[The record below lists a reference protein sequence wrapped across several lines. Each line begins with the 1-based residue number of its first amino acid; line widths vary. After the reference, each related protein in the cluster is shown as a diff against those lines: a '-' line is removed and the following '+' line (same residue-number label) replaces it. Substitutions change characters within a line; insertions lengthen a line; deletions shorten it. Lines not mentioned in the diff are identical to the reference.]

1 MQRSDRSIPRKV
13 GFFCPT
19 SKHDK
24 NLGYLGCIN
33 SFQEKPEQIKRRQ
46 HKTGKVLYPAFSGSE
61 QRYDRVAPILGRP
74 GKASSP
80 AFFLFIFFHH
90 YFYVLKY
97 IRFKN

>member
-61 QRYDRVAPILGRP
+61 QARKGFF
-74 GKASSP
+74 SS
-80 AFFLFIFFHH
+80 FFPFYIFSSLFLCFEI
-90 YFYVLKY
+90 Y
-97 IRFKN
+97 